1 MCIRDRSRV
10 VVSETDGHEIHC
22 FTDVEASKHND
33 LSEWHVDA
41 SGRESTRAR
50 SGAKPVVSIELD
62 VLNINTAMEFNT
74 VLALSRGVPVDKARE
89 QKSSTLSRLTS
100 AHRAR
105 DSLAVASVE
114 REHDHTSAA
123 DKAPAANP
131 MPPID
136 AGTCVVPAPP
146 VAAIE

>member
-1 MCIRDRSRV
+1 MLQRVRDFERRHGQIMVFAGLAKAPTVISV

-62 VLNINTAMEFNT
+62 VLSVTAGDEFNRCLLFHAAFRST
-74 VLALSRGVPVDKARE
+74 RLASR
-89 QKSSTLSRLTS
+89 SR
-100 AHRAR
+100 RR
-105 DSLAVASVE
+105 
-114 REHDHTSAA
+114 
-123 DKAPAANP
+123 
-131 MPPID
+131 
-136 AGTCVVPAPP
+136 
-146 VAAIE
+146 